1 MSNFKS
7 WNSSN
12 RRDSLN
18 AKRKLTNMSIYS
30 IIILFKE
37 KKLKISTTK
46 KRLFYLVIDGLDEEE
61 EDMEEEPAKRSLLE
75 PHSRT
80 ISARQK
86 TATRDIPSSPE
97 IDEAE
102 TFDHARTK
110 PKIGNQRRSLIDQLF
125 EQSLTVTKPTITAYS
140 LLDSILEPEPDSSS
154 NNASDLSIIDSIL
167 EPSSTTPP
175 TVVPKQRKSMLQ
187 SILEES
193 PRQELS
199 SPLTSIL
206 KKSPTEEEQ
215 LMARARSLLKESPK
229 IKQSS
234 RRSLLSSILEDS
246 QPSRE
251 PSKSPEINDEIFTT
265 NEPANT
271 RKKVTFSE
279 NKKLLELNNND
290 DNQQR
295 QKHQR
300 HQMLDSLLD
309 MSQQENESPLL
320 AMGLRVKAATLYD
333 EDERHIQSPN
343 LSQRPMS
350 KTLAMAGA
358 SAAIK
363 SGRSLLNNLTKAYE
377 LDDLLEE
384 SQAIE
389 KDELEE
395 QVKPV
400 VASKV
405 SNWSLMSSNLGLGKK
420 SVNVSR
426 NCSSNHIM
434 DEIEEEYASESKYQS
449 RFIDPVSC

>member
-1 MSNFKS
+1 
-7 WNSSN
+7 
-12 RRDSLN
+12 
-18 AKRKLTNMSIYS
+18 
-30 IIILFKE
+30 
-37 KKLKISTTK
+37 
-46 KRLFYLVIDGLDEEE
+46 
-61 EDMEEEPAKRSLLE
+61 MEEEPAKRSLLE

-80 ISARQK
+80 ISVRQR
-86 TATRDIPSSPE
+86 TTTRDIPSSPE
-97 IDEAE
+97 IEEAE
-102 TFDHARTK
+102 TFDRARIK
-110 PKIGNQRRSLIDQLF
+110 PKIANQRRSLIDQLF
-125 EQSLTVTKPTITAYS
+125 EQSPTVTRPTITAYS
-140 LLDSILEPEPDSSS
+140 LLDSILEPEPDLSS

-167 EPSSTTPP
+167 EPSPP
-175 TVVPKQRKSMLQ
+175 TVVPKQRKSLLQ

-193 PRQELS
+193 PRQVLS

-206 KKSPTEEEQ
+206 KKSPTEEEH

-229 IKQSS
+229 IKQNS

-265 NEPANT
+265 NEAANT
-271 RKKVTFSE
+271 RKRVTFSE

-290 DNQQR
+290 YNQQR

-309 MSQQENESPLL
+309 MSEQENESPLL
-320 AMGLRVKAATLYD
+320 AMGLKDATHYD

-343 LSQRPMS
+343 LSLRPMS

-358 SAAIK
+358 SSGIK

-384 SQAIE
+384 SQAIR
-389 KDELEE
+389 KYELKEHM
-395 QVKPV
+395 KPV

-405 SNWSLMSSNLGLGKK
+405 SNWSLMSSNLGIGKK

-426 NCSSNHIM
+426 NCGSNQIM

-449 RFIDPVSC
+449 SFVTSVSC